1 MHDAIPPR
9 STNSSHLAAA
19 VLAHGLVRDAFPS
32 PSSDSP
38 PRKPL
43 RSMSRARSTFPN
55 FEEEKTYYGYRETH
69 REARAGPRP
78 TIAQAQFPE
87 DNTPRR
93 GSLPPSRH
101 RINRGSSDV
110 LLNMY
115 QNEPDARATM
125 RRRESSFGRLQDA
138 GEMSVRTRPIADTP
152 PSLPHSRH
160 GMNAR
165 SSDVRLNIYQNEPD
179 ARATMRRC
187 ESSFARLQDHGKSD
201 RTILETSSS
210 LPSSGR
216 GMNALST
223 GVLLN
228 MYRNKPDTGAI
239 MRRSESSSK
248 RLPDTGESTRPIT
261 DTPPSLP
268 PSRRRMNSGSRP
280 SAVLENVYQNEPDT
294 RAKARLRE
302 SALARLQDTGEMSV
316 RTRPIIDT
324 APSLPPS
331 RRGMNVGSRSS
342 DVVVGVYQNEHDVS
356 EGRRRESARAR
367 LQKDSKW
374 SSSTQAMKDTA
385 PSQPSSRRRTRSA
398 CDSTEALNDTVP
410 RSPGCRTSATRF
422 VSARSDAS
430 WPGSLDLEAYGYED
444 MEQEMGTSPRSTKIL
459 QGSPPGKRVGTT
471 GPASAG
477 RIEFKRQAGN
487 AFYGYEDMK

>member
-201 RTILETSSS
+201 RTIL
-210 LPSSGR
+210 
-216 GMNALST
+216 
-223 GVLLN
+223 
-228 MYRNKPDTGAI
+228 
-239 MRRSESSSK
+239 
-248 RLPDTGESTRPIT
+248 